1 MTQERAENQGVSTAK
16 QQEATSQ
23 TPTPPQDA
31 PRRPSR
37 KDSPTWQRVEAVSRV
52 YYTVCRQVA
61 RMINAFDR

>member
-1 MTQERAENQGVSTAK
+1 MTQERAESLEDL
-16 QQEATSQ
+16 QEKSASAPKEQ
-23 TPTPPQDA
+23 ELPQDA

-52 YYTVCRQVA
+52 YYMVCRQVA